1 MAQFVDLLGEWLVGK
16 DGLAK
21 TTDLVANKK
30 AIGLYFSAGWCPPC
44 KVFTPKLVEKYETK
58 LEAKGMEIV
67 LVPTDSNEYE
77 TEVHHKSTPWLA
89 LPYKDWKKGIRLSR
103 KYVIP
108 GVPCLVILDCNGK
121 LVTNDGKSLVE
132 NADENVTAF
141 PWYKSVL
148 ELAGGSFS
156 RPDNSLVGNEAIEG
170 KIVGFFFTAHYCSH
184 GREFTKVLT
193 KCYEATKKK
202 NYNFEVVFVSDD
214 ADEQSYKENFKTMP
228 WLALPY
234 SKTEEHDALTS
245 LYDVS
250 KIPTLVIVDTT
261 IGTVLNEDARREV
274 ELDPEGEKFPWA
286 QKIKS
291 PRWHFRCWP
300 ARCN

>member
-1 MAQFVDLLGEWLVGK
+1 M
-16 DGLAK
+16 
-21 TTDLVANKK
+21 
-30 AIGLYFSAGWCPPC
+30 
-44 KVFTPKLVEKYETK
+44 
-58 LEAKGMEIV
+58 
-67 LVPTDSNEYE
+67 
-77 TEVHHKSTPWLA
+77 
-89 LPYKDWKKGIRLSR
+89 
-103 KYVIP
+103 
-108 GVPCLVILDCNGK
+108 
-121 LVTNDGKSLVE
+121 VE

-214 ADEQSYKENFKTMP
+214 GDEQSYKENFKTMP

-234 SKTEEHDALTS
+234 SKTEERDALTG

-250 KIPTLVIVDTT
+250 AVNIYVCIYIRISTNTKVYAGISKRPI
-261 IGTVLNEDARREV
+261 
-274 ELDPEGEKFPWA
+274 
-286 QKIKS
+286 
-291 PRWHFRCWP
+291 
-300 ARCN
+300 

>member
-77 TEVHHKSTPWLA
+77 TEVDHKSMPWLA

-121 LVTNDGKSLVE
+121 LVTNDGKYLNDASLCFRVLF
-132 NADENVTAF
+132 NYFCSYFYILTANCL
-141 PWYKSVL
+141 KL
-148 ELAGGSFS
+148 RKGL
-156 RPDNSLVGNEAIEG
+156 LLI
-170 KIVGFFFTAHYCSH
+170 
-184 GREFTKVLT
+184 
-193 KCYEATKKK
+193 
-202 NYNFEVVFVSDD
+202 
-214 ADEQSYKENFKTMP
+214 SY
-228 WLALPY
+228 
-234 SKTEEHDALTS
+234 
-245 LYDVS
+245 
-250 KIPTLVIVDTT
+250 
-261 IGTVLNEDARREV
+261 
-274 ELDPEGEKFPWA
+274 
-286 QKIKS
+286 
-291 PRWHFRCWP
+291 
-300 ARCN
+300 